1 MLISEYVAKVQKGLL
16 ALGEIGGPETS
27 ALTER
32 LATALEPTVQAT
44 FLEALNELVQEYN
57 LRFHEALGV
66 TLGSDDVQIAP
77 LAGAGAGTAD
87 SAEAPLQPGDLTA
100 RFALRLSDD
109 LKSRFEKAA
118 AASGQ
123 SANTWIVRALDRSLR
138 DTEPGG
144 AGPWRHEMRG
154 HGRS

>member
-1 MLISEYVAKVQKGLL
+1 MLISEFVAKVQRGLTS
-16 ALGEIGGPETS
+16 LGELGGPET
-27 ALTER
+27 AAVAER
-32 LATALEPTVQAT
+32 LANALEPTVQAA
-44 FLEALNELVQEYN
+44 FLESLNELVQEYN
-57 LRFHEALGV
+57 LRFHQAVGV
-66 TLGSDDVQIAP
+66 TLGSDEVQITP
-77 LAGAGAGTAD
+77 VAGAGPP
-87 SAEAPLQPGDLTA
+87 EPPPLPGDLTA

-138 DTEPGG
+138 DDETGG
-144 AGPWRHEMRG
+144 TGTWRHEMRG

>member
-1 MLISEYVAKVQKGLL
+1 MLMSEYLSKVQRGLV
-16 ALGEIGGPETS
+16 ALGEIGGPET
-27 ALTER
+27 AVVAER
-32 LATALEPTVQAT
+32 LANALEPTVQAA
-44 FLEALNELVQEYN
+44 FLESLNELVQEFN
-57 LRFHEALGV
+57 LHFQQAVTV
-66 TLGSDDVQIAP
+66 TLGSDEVQITP
-77 LAGAGAGTAD
+77 LAMPAD
-87 SAEAPLQPGDLTA
+87 DAPEPPAPPAPPGDFTA

-138 DTEPGG
+138 DEGPDSP
-144 AGPWRHEMRG
+144 GPWRREMRG